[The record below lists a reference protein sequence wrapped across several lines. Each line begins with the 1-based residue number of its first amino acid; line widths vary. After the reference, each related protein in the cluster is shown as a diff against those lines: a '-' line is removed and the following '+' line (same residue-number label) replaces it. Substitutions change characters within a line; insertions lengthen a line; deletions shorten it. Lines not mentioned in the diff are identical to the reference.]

1 MEGSSIVYIGKK
13 PITRYILACI
23 TLFHEGL
30 DKITIKAR
38 GRSIERAIDVVESL
52 RKYYMSNI
60 KIHDVRLGSEI
71 IRSVDGEPRRV
82 STITIYLIRNST

>member
-1 MEGSSIVYIGKK
+1 MESSNTVYIGKK
-13 PITRYILACI
+13 PIIKYILACI

-30 DKITIKAR
+30 NKITIKAR
-38 GRSIERAIDVVESL
+38 GRSIERAINVVESL
-52 RKYYMSNI
+52 RKYYMSDI

-71 IRSVDGEPRRV
+71 VRSINGEPRRV